1 MTIFSYPDDVLF
13 GLIREWLCIHSIVN
27 VDSSVC
33 NKFHRCDFLDLLK
46 RDSLALVHGNC
57 DCCIKKAH
65 HDNDTLFVE
74 MTPVTTLKWIC
85 LKGIKLSELCLSKT
99 HFNHVEL
106 LNRLDLS
113 LTTYLRFSPQKSLP
127 QEVSKSII
135 KSCPKLQSLV
145 FRSIDSLSDTLISK
159 LSIVNTLTELVI
171 ITKSPKLTLKSFE
184 YIANNCANLKELTI
198 VNKHTTDDKSL
209 YTPDLLVELLK
220 KNNNLTILY
229 MDLHR
234 HITDEK
240 EQSLLQII
248 SQYCNKM
255 KECYI
260 STFEAVHVSHIT
272 LFILNYT
279 ELNVLNVTTIQSVN
293 QPSHLYAYF
302 RYYCADGHKTIKLT
316 EYHLNQTQQV
326 LELFDK
332 VRGFTEISIESLFKQ
347 TRCVDDE
354 MFTQINKHN
363 IDTLKKLSIS
373 GTAIT
378 NDSFAMILKSCSQL
392 TELDLYHTV
401 HIKNDDI
408 ENLITHLGSLR
419 ALSLQSM
426 EIKLATLK
434 SLILYC
440 TELTELRISFCNG
453 LQAAELELFCVAHKP
468 ELKLEFESE

>member
-1 MTIFSYPDDVLF
+1 MVLT
-13 GLIREWLCIHSIVN
+13 
-27 VDSSVC
+27 
-33 NKFHRCDFLDLLK
+33 
-46 RDSLALVHGNC
+46 HGTY
-57 DCCIKKAH
+57 DRWIKKTSRASISH
-65 HDNDTLFVE
+65 EDILFSE
-74 MTPVTTLKWIC
+74 SKSLILLKWIC
-85 LKGIKLSELCLSKT
+85 QKGIKLSELCLNKI
-99 HFNHVEL
+99 HFIHVEI
-106 LNRLDLS
+106 LNKLDLS
-113 LTTYLRFSPQKSLP
+113 STTHLRFNQQNNIPQV
-127 QEVSKSII
+127 VSISIV
-135 KSCPKLQSLV
+135 KSCPKLLSLA
-145 FRSIDSLSDTLISK
+145 FLSIDKLSDSLISK
-159 LSIVNTLTELVI
+159 LSIINTLTELVI

-184 YIANNCANLKELTI
+184 YIANNCANLEELTI

-229 MDLHR
+229 LDLHR
-234 HITDEK
+234 HIIDEK

-260 STFEAVHVSHIT
+260 STFEVVHVSHIT

-279 ELNVLNVTTIQSVN
+279 ELNVLNVTTIESVN
-293 QPSHLYAYF
+293 QPPHLYAYF
-302 RYYCADGHKTIKLT
+302 KYYCADGHKTIKLT

-332 VRGFTEISIESLFKQ
+332 VRGFTEISIESLFKP
-347 TRCVDDE
+347 TRCVNDA
-354 MFTQINKHN
+354 MCTQIYKHN
-363 IDTLKKLSIS
+363 INTLKILSIS

-378 NDSFAMILKSCSQL
+378 NDSFAILLKSCPQL

-426 EIKLATLK
+426 DIKLATLK
-434 SLILYC
+434 TIILNCIELI
-440 TELTELRISFCNG
+440 ELRICFCNG

>member
-1 MTIFSYPDDVLF
+1 
-13 GLIREWLCIHSIVN
+13 
-27 VDSSVC
+27 
-33 NKFHRCDFLDLLK
+33 
-46 RDSLALVHGNC
+46 
-57 DCCIKKAH
+57 
-65 HDNDTLFVE
+65 
-74 MTPVTTLKWIC
+74 
-85 LKGIKLSELCLSKT
+85 
-99 HFNHVEL
+99 VEL
-106 LNRLDLS
+106 LKRLDLS
-113 LTTYLRFSPQKSLP
+113 STTHLRFNQQNKLP
-127 QEVSKSII
+127 QVASISII
-135 KSCPKLQSLV
+135 KSCPKLLSLA
-145 FRSIDSLSDTLISK
+145 FCSIDKLSDSLISK
-159 LSIVNTLTELVI
+159 IPNINTLTELVI
-171 ITKSPKLTLKSFE
+171 VTKSPKLTLKSFE

-209 YTPDLLVELLK
+209 YTPDLLVELLE
-220 KNNNLTILY
+220 KNHNLTIIS

-234 HITDEK
+234 HVTDEK
-240 EQSLLQII
+240 EQSILQII

-260 STFEAVHVSHIT
+260 TTFEVMRVSHIT
-272 LFILNYT
+272 LFILNFYI

-453 LQAAELELFCVAHKP
+453 LQAAELELFCVAHRP

>member
-13 GLIREWLCIHSIVN
+13 GLITEWLCIHSIVN
-27 VDSSVC
+27 VDSSLC
-33 NKFHRCDFLDLLK
+33 TKFYRRDFLNLLNH
-46 RDSLALVHGNC
+46 DSMALVHG
-57 DCCIKKAH
+57 IS
-65 HDNDTLFVE
+65 DNDTPLQLLE
-74 MTPVTTLKWIC
+74 WIC
-85 LKGIKLSELCLSKT
+85 LKGIKLSELCLSKM

-106 LNRLDLS
+106 LKRLDLS
-113 LTTYLRFSPQKSLP
+113 STTHLRFNQQNKLP
-127 QEVSKSII
+127 QVASISII
-135 KSCPKLQSLV
+135 KSCPKLLSLA
-145 FRSIDSLSDTLISK
+145 FCSIDKLSDSLISK
-159 LSIVNTLTELVI
+159 IPNINTLTELVI
-171 ITKSPKLTLKSFE
+171 VTKSPKLTLKSFE

-209 YTPDLLVELLK
+209 YTPDLLVELLE
-220 KNNNLTILY
+220 KNHNLTIIS

-234 HITDEK
+234 HVTDEK
-240 EQSLLQII
+240 EQSILQII

-260 STFEAVHVSHIT
+260 TTFEVMRVSHIT
-272 LFILNYT
+272 LFILNFYI

-363 IDTLKKLSIS
+363 INTIKILSIA

-378 NDSFAMILKSCSQL
+378 NDSFATLLKSCPQL
-392 TELDLYHTV
+392 TALDLYHTA
-401 HIKNDDI
+401 HIKNDDF
-408 ENLITHLGSLR
+408 ENLIADLGSLR
-419 ALSLQSM
+419 TLSLQSM
-426 EIKLATLK
+426 DIKLETLK

-440 TELTELRISFCNG
+440 IELAELRVCFCNG
-453 LQAAELELFCVAHKP
+453 LHADELELFCVAHKP
-468 ELKLEFESE
+468 ELKLEFVSE